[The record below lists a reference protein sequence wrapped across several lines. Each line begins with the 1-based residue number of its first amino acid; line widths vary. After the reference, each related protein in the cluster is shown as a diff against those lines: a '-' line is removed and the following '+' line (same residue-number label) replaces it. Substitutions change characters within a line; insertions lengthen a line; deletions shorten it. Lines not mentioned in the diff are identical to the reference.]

1 MESIITKNYSF
12 KEKQLTLFSKKK
24 NIDTIDSYHT
34 KFPEMS
40 KCRISSNKNTKNGQN
55 KEHDNKTLQISSIS
69 RSLKNVA
76 LSSKLYGNYV
86 DFYSNLSQGH
96 SLTTSPTNKCFLF
109 KKKNYLSIKVQP
121 FNFWNKEKTPF
132 NTDINN
138 SLFLSF
144 LNETKSKIK
153 FLPRKPHR
161 FINYKNELKL
171 DKYKTNDTND
181 SFDVKEE
188 FGELWEKNLFESR
201 LLRKLGLKN
210 IDMENCFEEKQN
222 NLNFLYE
229 YLKKEDELKDFFN
242 ENNFHRNIS
251 FNERTAIKKENMEFN
266 LDIYS
271 VCFKFFSLDDNNT
284 INKKSQKLYF
294 PFTLMPLFYLLDFTS
309 FKVLLSEIIIFNKT
323 KSCFEYI
330 KENLLINILIKYINY
345 ISNSLKNK
353 NGYINNITY
362 NKKETVYPL
371 IFDWIVTASS
381 LNEDDEENTNIKSNS
396 RNNYRCFKLKIVLPK
411 IKFVV
416 DNLNIKI
423 NKLLNKHIISN
434 LLKNKFKK
442 WELYIFFDLFT
453 TKRFK
458 IITNLIMLNK
468 YYEIG
473 LKKIKLNK
481 NYKVQNKDYE
491 FFLTYIEDNYSQYY
505 TFIPF
510 IILIVFGKK
519 NKKFQK
525 INLNMKE
532 SINLVKFGKKWGMI
546 NTLFKCMFFDKT
558 KDKIF
563 FKFELLEDND
573 NELYKA
579 ITERNNQNNNYLK
592 TENLNDKINS
602 NDINDIINEKE
613 KNKIPIKY
621 KDKMY
626 EILLLDFTLQKIIIT
641 PKDSENK
648 YYTIPQNILNGIFT
662 KKDVNK
668 IFNTSYTDISLVA
681 KYIGENCNLI
691 LTAKE
696 SDNIAAEKKMI
707 EEADIENEK
716 SANEMN
722 NSEESE
728 NQENK
733 ISIEQNSLNVLQ
745 NFEII
750 QRNNTAKIEVKKEIK
765 KEIKIESGK
774 SIKNYEKK
782 YSSKYVFPKGLY
794 LGRSEK
800 KRVSIANKNELNQN
814 RLENM
819 NRYFIKRRTVNLKNY
834 N

>member
-1 MESIITKNYSF
+1 MKSKIIKQFSLKKNPYLLFSNEKNLHTLRNSFFIIPKSSTYRNTYNKNDRKLTTYNRPNSALLPVSKSLKSITLSSQIYSNYIGYYSNLTQIHSF
-12 KEKQLTLFSKKK
+12 KNPRFDQYPLRKNKDFLAIKFRPSTARESNNKKL
-24 NIDTIDSYHT
+24 SLL
-34 KFPEMS
+34 
-40 KCRISSNKNTKNGQN
+40 
-55 KEHDNKTLQISSIS
+55 DNKTNSEIKNNIKEDKTAKKPVEKKPLNFKYNVIKS
-69 RSLKNVA
+69 RNERLKT
-76 LSSKLYGNYV
+76 Y
-86 DFYSNLSQGH
+86 
-96 SLTTSPTNKCFLF
+96 
-109 KKKNYLSIKVQP
+109 
-121 FNFWNKEKTPF
+121 
-132 NTDINN
+132 N
-138 SLFLSF
+138 S
-144 LNETKSKIK
+144 
-153 FLPRKPHR
+153 
-161 FINYKNELKL
+161 
-171 DKYKTNDTND
+171 YKTGKD
-181 SFDVKEE
+181 
-188 FGELWEKNLFESR
+188 FGELCDINLFESKF
-201 LLRKLGLKN
+201 LKQIGLKKV
-210 IDMENCFEEKQN
+210 DMNNLFEEKQK
-222 NLNFLYE
+222 NFNFFFE
-229 YLKKEDELKDFFN
+229 YIQRFDHLKNIFKEDN
-242 ENNFHRNIS
+242 YHRNTKFS
-251 FNERTAIKKENMEFN
+251 GKTSIKKEYMEFK

-271 VCFKFFSLDDNNT
+271 LCLKFFSLGNN
-284 INKKSQKLYF
+284 KEKESQRLYF
-294 PFTLMPLFYLLDFTS
+294 PFILMPLFYLLDFTS

-442 WELYIFFDLFT
+442 WELYIFFDLFN

-458 IITNLIMLNK
+458 IISNLIMLNK

-491 FFLTYIEDNYSQYY
+491 FFLTHIEDNYSKYY

-558 KDKIF
+558 KDKTF

-696 SDNIAAEKKMI
+696 SDNIAEEKKMI

-750 QRNNTAKIEVKKEIK
+750 QRNNTAKIEVK

>member
-1 MESIITKNYSF
+1 MKSKIIKQFSLKKNPYLLFSNEKNLHTLRNSFFNIPKSSTYRNTYNKNDRKLTTYNRPNSALLPVSKSLKSITLSSQIYSNYIGYYSNLTQIHSF
-12 KEKQLTLFSKKK
+12 KNPRFDQYPLRKNKDFLAIKFRPSTARESNNKKL
-24 NIDTIDSYHT
+24 SLL
-34 KFPEMS
+34 
-40 KCRISSNKNTKNGQN
+40 
-55 KEHDNKTLQISSIS
+55 DNKTNSEIKNNIKEDKTAKKPVEKKLLNFKYNVIKS
-69 RSLKNVA
+69 RND
-76 LSSKLYGNYV
+76 KL
-86 DFYSNLSQGH
+86 
-96 SLTTSPTNKCFLF
+96 
-109 KKKNYLSIKVQP
+109 
-121 FNFWNKEKTPF
+121 
-132 NTDINN
+132 NTYN
-138 SLFLSF
+138 S
-144 LNETKSKIK
+144 
-153 FLPRKPHR
+153 
-161 FINYKNELKL
+161 
-171 DKYKTNDTND
+171 YKTGKD
-181 SFDVKEE
+181 
-188 FGELWEKNLFESR
+188 FGELCDINLFESKF
-201 LLRKLGLKN
+201 LKQIGLKKV
-210 IDMENCFEEKQN
+210 DMNNLFEEKQK
-222 NLNFLYE
+222 NFNFFFE
-229 YLKKEDELKDFFN
+229 YIQRFDHLKNIFKEDN
-242 ENNFHRNIS
+242 YHRNTKFS
-251 FNERTAIKKENMEFN
+251 GKTSIKKENMEFK

-271 VCFKFFSLDDNNT
+271 LCLKFFSLGNN
-284 INKKSQKLYF
+284 KEKESQRLYF
-294 PFTLMPLFYLLDFTS
+294 PFILMPLFYLLDFTS

-491 FFLTYIEDNYSQYY
+491 FFLTHIEDNYSKYY

-602 NDINDIINEKE
+602 NDINVIINEKE

-696 SDNIAAEKKMI
+696 SDNIAEEKKMI

>member
-1 MESIITKNYSF
+1 MKSKIIKQFSLKKNPYLLFSNEKNLHTLRNSFFNIPKSSTYRNTYNKNDRKLTTYNRPNSALLPVTKSLKSITLSSQIYSNYIGYYSNLTQIHSF
-12 KEKQLTLFSKKK
+12 KNPRFDQYPLRKNKDFLAIKFRPSTARESNNKKL
-24 NIDTIDSYHT
+24 SLL
-34 KFPEMS
+34 
-40 KCRISSNKNTKNGQN
+40 
-55 KEHDNKTLQISSIS
+55 DNKTNSEIKNNIKEDKTAKKPVQKKLLNFKYNVIKS
-69 RSLKNVA
+69 RNDRL
-76 LSSKLYGNYV
+76 
-86 DFYSNLSQGH
+86 
-96 SLTTSPTNKCFLF
+96 
-109 KKKNYLSIKVQP
+109 
-121 FNFWNKEKTPF
+121 
-132 NTDINN
+132 NTYN
-138 SLFLSF
+138 S
-144 LNETKSKIK
+144 
-153 FLPRKPHR
+153 
-161 FINYKNELKL
+161 
-171 DKYKTNDTND
+171 YKTGKD
-181 SFDVKEE
+181 
-188 FGELWEKNLFESR
+188 FGELCDINLFESKF
-201 LLRKLGLKN
+201 LKQIGLKKV
-210 IDMENCFEEKQN
+210 DMNNLFEEKQK
-222 NLNFLYE
+222 NFNFFFE
-229 YLKKEDELKDFFN
+229 YIQRFDHLKNIFKEDN
-242 ENNFHRNIS
+242 YHRNTKFS
-251 FNERTAIKKENMEFN
+251 GKTSIKKENMEFK

-271 VCFKFFSLDDNNT
+271 LCLKFFSLGNN
-284 INKKSQKLYF
+284 KEKESQRLYF
-294 PFTLMPLFYLLDFTS
+294 PFILMPLFYLLDFTS

-362 NKKETVYPL
+362 NKKEKVYPL

-423 NKLLNKHIISN
+423 NKFLNKHIISN

-491 FFLTYIEDNYSQYY
+491 FFLTHIEDNYSKYY

-681 KYIGENCNLI
+681 KYIGENYNLI

-696 SDNIAAEKKMI
+696 SDNIAEEKKMI

-750 QRNNTAKIEVKKEIK
+750 QRNNTAKIEVK

>member
-1 MESIITKNYSF
+1 MKSKIIKQFSLRKNPYLLFSNEKNLHTLRNSFFNIPKSSTYRNTYNKNDRKLTTYNRPNSALLPVSKSLKSITLSSQIYSNYIGYYSNLTQIHSF
-12 KEKQLTLFSKKK
+12 KNPRFDQYPLRKNKDFLAIKFRPSTARESNNKKL
-24 NIDTIDSYHT
+24 SLL
-34 KFPEMS
+34 
-40 KCRISSNKNTKNGQN
+40 
-55 KEHDNKTLQISSIS
+55 DNKTNSEIKNNIKEDKTAKKPVEKKLLNFKYNVIKS
-69 RSLKNVA
+69 RNDRLKT
-76 LSSKLYGNYV
+76 Y
-86 DFYSNLSQGH
+86 
-96 SLTTSPTNKCFLF
+96 
-109 KKKNYLSIKVQP
+109 
-121 FNFWNKEKTPF
+121 
-132 NTDINN
+132 N
-138 SLFLSF
+138 S
-144 LNETKSKIK
+144 
-153 FLPRKPHR
+153 
-161 FINYKNELKL
+161 
-171 DKYKTNDTND
+171 YKTGKD
-181 SFDVKEE
+181 
-188 FGELWEKNLFESR
+188 FGELCDINLFESKF
-201 LLRKLGLKN
+201 LKQIGLKKV
-210 IDMENCFEEKQN
+210 DMNNLFEEKQK
-222 NLNFLYE
+222 NFNFFFE
-229 YLKKEDELKDFFN
+229 YIQRIEHLKNIFKEDN
-242 ENNFHRNIS
+242 YHRNTKFS
-251 FNERTAIKKENMEFN
+251 GRTSIKKENMEFK

-271 VCFKFFSLDDNNT
+271 LCLKFFSLGNN
-284 INKKSQKLYF
+284 KEKESQRLYF
-294 PFTLMPLFYLLDFTS
+294 PFILMPLFYLLDFTS

-423 NKLLNKHIISN
+423 NKFLNKHIISN

-491 FFLTYIEDNYSQYY
+491 FFLTHIEDNYSKYY

-696 SDNIAAEKKMI
+696 SDNIAEEKKMI

>member
-1 MESIITKNYSF
+1 MKSKIIKQFSLKKNPYLLFSNEKNLHTLRNSFFNIPKSSTYRNTYNKNDRKLTTYNRPNSALLPVSKSLKSITLSSQIYSNYIGYYSNLTQIHSF
-12 KEKQLTLFSKKK
+12 KNPRFDQYPLRKNKDFLAIKFRPSTARESNNKKL
-24 NIDTIDSYHT
+24 SLL
-34 KFPEMS
+34 
-40 KCRISSNKNTKNGQN
+40 
-55 KEHDNKTLQISSIS
+55 DNKTNSEIKNNIKEDKTAKKPVEKKLLNFKYNVIKS
-69 RSLKNVA
+69 RNDRL
-76 LSSKLYGNYV
+76 
-86 DFYSNLSQGH
+86 
-96 SLTTSPTNKCFLF
+96 
-109 KKKNYLSIKVQP
+109 
-121 FNFWNKEKTPF
+121 
-132 NTDINN
+132 NTYN
-138 SLFLSF
+138 S
-144 LNETKSKIK
+144 
-153 FLPRKPHR
+153 
-161 FINYKNELKL
+161 
-171 DKYKTNDTND
+171 YKTGKD
-181 SFDVKEE
+181 
-188 FGELWEKNLFESR
+188 FGELCDINLFESKF
-201 LLRKLGLKN
+201 LKQIGLKKV
-210 IDMENCFEEKQN
+210 DMNNLFEEKQK
-222 NLNFLYE
+222 NFNFFFE
-229 YLKKEDELKDFFN
+229 YIQRFDHLKNIFKEDN
-242 ENNFHRNIS
+242 YHRNTKFS
-251 FNERTAIKKENMEFN
+251 GKTSIKKENMEFK

-271 VCFKFFSLDDNNT
+271 LCLKFFSLGNN
-284 INKKSQKLYF
+284 KEKESQRLYF
-294 PFTLMPLFYLLDFTS
+294 PFILMPLFYLLDFTS

-423 NKLLNKHIISN
+423 NKFLNKHIISN

-491 FFLTYIEDNYSQYY
+491 FFLTHIEDNYSKYY